1 MIKKLV
7 KKTINKFGFDFIRY
21 NPHLKKKNNLDN
33 LLKDKISNNPT
44 IFDVGGNKGQ
54 SIEKYLNIFDKPI
67 IHSFEPIKTEF
78 NYMCS
83 KFKNNNNIFINNFAL
98 GDKTEEKEFNLTAK
112 TGNSS
117 FNKINLGTDWLKLR
131 SKQFNTS
138 EEGYVTSV
146 QKVNVIKLDDYCED
160 NNISIIDLVKI
171 DTQGYEDK
179 VLEGS
184 LNLIKQNKIKAIVTE
199 IMFDNVYEKYFSFSD
214 IEKFLIPY
222 NFRMVGINMS
232 NNDLFSSLVFA
243 ADVCYLN
250 KHFYKL

>member
-1 MIKKLV
+1 M
-7 KKTINKFGFDFIRY
+7 
-21 NPHLKKKNNLDN
+21 
-33 LLKDKISNNPT
+33 LKDKISNNPT

-98 GDKTEEKEFNLTAK
+98 GNKTEEKEFNLTAK